1 MLHFPAFCIDNFYNN
16 PDAIREYALSLDF
29 NNIGPC
35 QGRRTAPLH
44 EINPEFSDVFAK
56 QLLSVFYDMGR
67 NDVQWMIR
75 SHFHLHRVTDNST
88 FAKNTDQTL
97 QVAHKYR
104 DFVPSYESEIP
115 TAVHL
120 DDNSFFSG
128 VVYLNPIAEPHAGT
142 AIYRVVENT
151 DPIRYGNGDIEKE
164 TVIESANF
172 KQVYNRLVV
181 FDGKSYHGRTGDN
194 TQSERLTHVFF
205 AHRIN
210 ANIPTPLN
218 RFKVL

>member
-1 MLHFPAFCIDNFYNN
+1 MLHFPAFCIDNFYLN
-16 PDAIREYALSLDF
+16 PDAIREYALSLEF

-44 EINPEFSDVFAK
+44 EINPEFSDAFAK

-67 NDVQWMIR
+67 NDVKWMIR
-75 SHFHLHRVTDNST
+75 SHFHLHRITDNST
-88 FAKNTDQTL
+88 FANNTCDTQF
-97 QVAHKYR
+97 VAHKYR
-104 DFVPSYESEIP
+104 DFPATYEAPVP

-120 DDNSFFSG
+120 DDKSFFSG
-128 VVYLNPIAEPHAGT
+128 VVYLNPIAEGHAGS
-142 AIYRVVENT
+142 AIYNVVENT
-151 DPIRYGNGDIEKE
+151 NPIRIGNGEIEKE
-164 TVIESANF
+164 TVVESASF

-194 TQSERLTHVFF
+194 IMSERLTHVFF
-205 AHRIN
+205 AHHVD
-210 ANIPTPLN
+210 ANIPTPLK

>member
-1 MLHFPAFCIDNFYNN
+1 MLHFPAFCIDNFYQH
-16 PDAIREYALSLDF
+16 PDAIREYALSLEY

-44 EINPEFSDVFAK
+44 EINPEFSDAFAK
-56 QLLSVFYDMGR
+56 QLLSVFYDLGR
-67 NDVQWMIR
+67 NDVKWMIR
-75 SHFHLHRVTDNST
+75 SHFHLHKITDNST
-88 FAKNTDQTL
+88 FANNTCETQH
-97 QVAHKYR
+97 VAHKYR
-104 DFVPSYESEIP
+104 DFPSNYEAPVP

-120 DDNSFFSG
+120 DDKTFFSG

-151 DPIRYGNGDIEKE
+151 NPIRIGNGEIEKE
-164 TVIESANF
+164 TVVESAAF

-181 FDGKSYHGRTGDN
+181 FDGKTYHGRTGDN
-194 TQSERLTHVFF
+194 TLSERLTHVFF
-205 AHRIN
+205 AQHIDG
-210 ANIPTPLN
+210 NIPTPLN

>member
-16 PDAIREYALSLDF
+16 PDAIREYALSLEF

-44 EINPEFSDVFAK
+44 EINPEFSDAFAK
-56 QLLSVFYDMGR
+56 QLLSVFYDIDR
-67 NDVQWMIR
+67 NDVKWMIR
-75 SHFHLHRVTDNST
+75 SHFHLHRITDNST
-88 FAKNTDQTL
+88 FACNTPDTKF
-97 QVAHKYR
+97 VAHKYR
-104 DFVPSYESEIP
+104 DFAPTYEAEVP

-120 DDNSFFSG
+120 DDKSFFSG
-128 VVYLNPIAEPHAGT
+128 VVYLNPIAEPHAGS
-142 AIYRVVENT
+142 AIYNVVENT
-151 DPIRYGNGDIEKE
+151 NKIRYGNGDIEKE
-164 TVIESANF
+164 TVMESANF
-172 KQVYNRLVV
+172 RQVYNRLVV

-205 AHRIN
+205 AHHVD